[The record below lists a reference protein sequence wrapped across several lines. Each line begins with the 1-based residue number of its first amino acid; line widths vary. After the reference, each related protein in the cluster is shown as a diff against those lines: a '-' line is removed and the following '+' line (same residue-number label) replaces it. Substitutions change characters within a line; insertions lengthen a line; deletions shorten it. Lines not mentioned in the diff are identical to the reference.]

1 MSVRA
6 KLTGFLSFANNSKV
20 RIGIAIVLIL
30 SAGTEVFI
38 DVVKLFQGDGYV
50 PSASHG
56 VFLLGIMQL
65 FSELADLAE
74 DAGIAAE
81 GMVEAEEEEEE
92 EARETTSR
100 DV

>member
-1 MSVRA
+1 MSVKAR
-6 KLTGFLSFANNSKV
+6 LTRILRFANNSKV

-38 DVVKLFQGDGYV
+38 DVVKLFQGGGYD